1 VNAFP
6 LTDNEC
12 HEDDYDETNEEPR
25 QKKRK
30 RNRMGINVEKMI
42 DMIVVRELDKKG
54 EKEF

>member
-1 VNAFP
+1 MKPMKNR
-6 LTDNEC
+6 DK
-12 HEDDYDETNEEPR
+12 
-25 QKKRK
+25 KKRK